1 MKAAGFRIELQGYPD
16 PAIRVGSYDDA
27 KSRCASRAS
36 MPHLLLRT
44 IRQTAQRCCSAV
56 RENADA
62 AALVKA
68 IGAQDASQ
76 RTAQQRRCSCAK
88 ETIRSSN
95 RSLFGSRIASLPSPG
110 ANAILNELKRT
121 ALCGSDFDGGSW
133 LNDLGRC
140 GSSPRSTFRKPSRR
154 LLTSRRKQK
163 KAALN
168 RD

>member
-1 MKAAGFRIELQGYPD
+1 MELREGNNPFFQSQPFRISD
-16 PAIRVGSYDDA
+16 RF
-27 KSRCASRAS
+27 
-36 MPHLLLRT
+36 T
-44 IRQTAQRCCSAV
+44 
-56 RENADA
+56 
-62 AALVKA
+62 
-68 IGAQDASQ
+68 
-76 RTAQQRRCSCAK
+76 
-88 ETIRSSN
+88 
-95 RSLFGSRIASLPSPG
+95 SLAG

-121 ALCGSDFDGGSW
+121 ALRGSDFDGGSW